1 MSKGE
6 LQMSL
11 FSGAVAVLTVA
22 GLAYIYAV
30 QPSYLRADRDGVP
43 YFTPKVIHP
52 VTEEAVDM
60 GTLIRHY
67 RGETP

>member
-6 LQMSL
+6 LQMSV
-11 FSGAVAVLTVA
+11 FSAAVAVLTVA
-22 GLAYIYAV
+22 GLAYIYVA
-30 QPSYLRADRDGVP
+30 QPPYLHADRDGVP
-43 YFTPKVIHP
+43 YFTPDVIHP